1 MNNPKDC
8 RLYTEMNDSLVS
20 NNNKNAKIK
29 INNIPISDSKK
40 EFLNNPVQNGGI
52 DIRISKFYDEG
63 NTVSTNPY
71 VGNKNDKE
79 EPSVQKIKESYK
91 PKIIIQEFLQTDSN
105 NIKMNE
111 RLFKNEVELNN
122 EINFNKLNNNNNINV
137 LKSEES
143 ANKDDYKKIINQ
155 KKLLCQLLKEFF

>member
-1 MNNPKDC
+1 
-8 RLYTEMNDSLVS
+8 
-20 NNNKNAKIK
+20 
-29 INNIPISDSKK
+29 
-40 EFLNNPVQNGGI
+40 
-52 DIRISKFYDEG
+52 
-63 NTVSTNPY
+63 
-71 VGNKNDKE
+71 
-79 EPSVQKIKESYK
+79 
-91 PKIIIQEFLQTDSN
+91 
-105 NIKMNE
+105 MNE